1 MEILRV
7 EGLTVSRGSRKI
19 LDGVNF
25 RLNNGE
31 KVIIAGDNGAGKT
44 TLIEAIMG
52 FVPMEKGKIYL
63 KGKEVQTEEDF
74 FELRTTI
81 GYVFQNP
88 DDQLF
93 SLTVEEELAFAPLN
107 LKVDRK
113 EIGRRIDRVLRM
125 FSIEHLRGRTVYSL
139 SGGEKRILSVACV
152 LTMNPEALIL
162 DEPTTGLDSR
172 RFKKLVEFLKNTEK
186 SVVVVTHDSELVR
199 TLNWKV
205 YLLEKGK
212 LIFKE
217 LSY

>member
-199 TLNWKV
+199 ALNWKV